1 LPLHQALNMEIEF
14 KADYLRELYEE
25 MKSDDKRFKSNP
37 QLIKQYIK
45 TVKKLRDISRI
56 EELYQHKS
64 LKYEKKIGDLKGKSA
79 VYINMQYR
87 LIFEEIPDDK
97 PPNEIKIL
105 ALEEISKHY
114 E

>member
-1 LPLHQALNMEIEF
+1 MEIEF
-14 KADYLRELYEE
+14 KTDYLRELYEDNR
-25 MKSDDKRFKSNP
+25 SDDKRFKSNP
-37 QLIKQYIK
+37 QLVLQYIK
-45 TVKKLRDISRI
+45 TVNKLKSVTKIEQLYQLKNLHYQKKL
-56 EELYQHKS
+56 
-64 LKYEKKIGDLKGKSA
+64 GDLKGKSA
-79 VYINMQYR
+79 VYINMQYH

>member
-1 LPLHQALNMEIEF
+1 MKIEF
-14 KADYLRELYEE
+14 KADYLKELYEE
-25 MKSDDKRFKSNP
+25 MKTDDKRFKSNP
-37 QLIKQYIK
+37 QLIKQYVK
-45 TVKKLRDISRI
+45 TVNKLRDISKI
-56 EELYQHKS
+56 EYLYQHKS
-64 LKYEKKIGDLKGKSA
+64 LCYEKKQGNLKGKSA
-79 VYINMQYR
+79 VYINKQYR

>member
-1 LPLHQALNMEIEF
+1 MEIEF

-37 QLIKQYIK
+37 QLVLQYIK
-45 TVKKLRDISRI
+45 TVNKLKSVTKI
-56 EELYQHKS
+56 EQLYQLKS
-64 LKYEKKIGDLKGKSA
+64 LNYEKKQGDLKGKSA